1 MGLNRV
7 TKREVRNSAAKA
19 IFAKIINENFLVLM
33 KNVNPLNQESQ
44 NTKQG
49 NNNNDNKKSTS

>member
-7 TKREVRNSAAKA
+7 TKREVRNGAAKA